1 MELVTLSVNVH
12 GLLGWAVADIKEQG
26 RKPTIHL
33 AMHDQLYRNPYRR
46 GKSKR
51 KRIQAV
57 IWPEWSMTAEH
68 CSYYGNSNDGI
79 STKYA

>member
-51 KRIQAV
+51 KRRRQRKMV
-57 IWPEWSMTAEH
+57 RRHTNGSR
-68 CSYYGNSNDGI
+68 
-79 STKYA
+79 TK